1 LFVPDFTKS
10 EFTKIIFQNRLNML
24 FLNLNF
30 KIDFVMKTNQ
40 IIISGIVFL
49 ALSLLIPSC
58 AINPVTG
65 KKQVVLMS
73 EPQEIALGAQY
84 DPSVVSTFGV
94 YENPALL
101 SFIKTE
107 GSKMGQISHRPALQ
121 YQFKILDSPVV
132 NAFAVPGGYI
142 YFTRGILAQFNNEA
156 ELIGVLGH
164 EMGHVTARH
173 SVSQQTKQTLGQVLL
188 VGGMVVAPGLAEYA
202 EYAMQGMQLLFL
214 KYSRDNERE
223 ADRLGVEYSSKIGYD
238 SNKMADF
245 FNVLNKMSMG
255 SEHGGVPTFLSTHPD
270 PGDRYNSVKNT
281 TAEWQQKLGATS
293 WKVNGNNYLKM
304 IDGLVY
310 GEDPRQGFVE
320 NSVFYHPEM
329 KFKYPVPA
337 GWQFENSPMQ
347 VSMAPKDGKAV
358 IAFMAP
364 GQKSLDEAAQ
374 KMVEELKVTVIEN
387 KRKTINGMPAIEIL
401 SHQTTQN
408 QQTGAQQTVKFLST
422 LIQYNQ
428 TVFVFHGVAA
438 DADFNNF
445 VPVFRATMEKFDKLT
460 DPARLNV
467 KPKRIKIYEVK
478 KAGTFAEVMKGFNVS
493 ESKIKE
499 LALLNNIE
507 ITERVEQGKMV
518 KTISE

>member
-1 LFVPDFTKS
+1 
-10 EFTKIIFQNRLNML
+10 ML
-24 FLNLNF
+24 ILNLNF
-30 KIDFVMKTNQ
+30 KNDFIMKPNQ

-73 EPQEIALGAQY
+73 ESQEIALGAQY
-84 DPSVVSTFGV
+84 NPTVVSTFGV
-94 YENPALL
+94 YDNPQLL
-101 SFIKTE
+101 NFITTE
-107 GSKMGQISHRPALQ
+107 GNKMGTISHRPNLQ
-121 YQFKILDSPVV
+121 YHFKILDSPVV

-142 YFTRGILAQFNNEA
+142 YLTRGILAQFNNEA

-188 VGGMVVAPGLAEYA
+188 IGGMVVAPDLAQYA
-202 EYAMQGMQLLFL
+202 DYAMQGMQLLFL

-223 ADRLGVEYSSKIGYD
+223 ADRLGVEYSSKVGYD
-238 SNKMADF
+238 ANKMADF

-255 SEHGGVPTFLSTHPD
+255 SEHAGVPTFLSTHPD
-270 PGDRYNSVKNT
+270 PGDRYNAVKNT

-293 WKVNGNNYLKM
+293 WKVNGNNYLRM

-310 GEDPRQGFVE
+310 GDDPRQGFVE
-320 NSVFYHPEM
+320 NNIFYHPEM

-347 VSMAPKDGKAV
+347 VSMAPKDGKAL
-358 IAFMAP
+358 IAFLAP

-387 KRKTINGMPAIEIL
+387 KRRTINGMPAIEIL
-401 SHQTTQN
+401 SQQTTQN
-408 QQTGAQQTVKFLST
+408 QQTGAQQIVKFLST
-422 LIQYNQ
+422 LIQFNQ

-460 DPARLNV
+460 DPAKLNI

-478 KAGTFAEVMKGFNVS
+478 NQQTLADVFKNQKVAQDKM
-493 ESKIKE
+493 KE
-499 LALLNNIE
+499 LALLNNLE
-507 ITERVEQGKMV
+507 LTDRVEKGRLIKL
-518 KTISE
+518 IGE

>member
-1 LFVPDFTKS
+1 
-10 EFTKIIFQNRLNML
+10 
-24 FLNLNF
+24 
-30 KIDFVMKTNQ
+30 MKTNQ
-40 IIISGIVFL
+40 IIAFAIVFL
-49 ALSLLIPSC
+49 ALSVLVPSC
-58 AINPVTG
+58 AVNPVTG

-84 DPSVVSTFGV
+84 NPTVISTFGV
-94 YENPALL
+94 YENEALT
-101 SFIKTE
+101 SFITAE
-107 GSKMGQISHRPALQ
+107 GEKMGKISHRPTLQ
-121 YQFKILDSPVV
+121 YHFKILDSPVV

-223 ADRLGVEYSSKIGYD
+223 ADRLGVEYASKIGYD
-238 SNKMADF
+238 ANKMADF

-270 PGDRYNSVKNT
+270 PGDRYNAVKTST
-281 TAEWQQKLGATS
+281 TEWQQKLGATA
-293 WKVNGNNYLKM
+293 WKVNGNEYLKL

-310 GEDPRQGFVE
+310 GDDPRQGFVE
-320 NSVFYHPEM
+320 NNVFYHPEM

-337 GWQFENSPMQ
+337 GWQFENSPLQ

-358 IAFMAP
+358 MAFLLSDKKTAE
-364 GQKSLDEAAQ
+364 EAAQ
-374 KMVEELKVTVIEN
+374 GFVTEMKVTVLEN
-387 KRKTINGMPAIEIL
+387 KKLTVSGMPAVAVV
-401 SHQTTQN
+401 SQQTSQDH
-408 QQTGAQQTVKFLST
+408 QTGAQSVVKFLSYF
-422 LIQYNQ
+422 IQYNGQ
-428 TVFVFHGVAA
+428 VFSFHGVAA

-445 VPVFRATMEKFDKLT
+445 VPDFRATMEKFDKLT
-460 DPARLNV
+460 DPAKLNV

-478 KAGTFAEVMKGFNVS
+478 NQQTLADIFKNQKVAQDKM
-493 ESKIKE
+493 KE
-499 LALLNNIE
+499 LALLNNLE
-507 ITERVEQGKMV
+507 LTDKVEKGRLIKL
-518 KTISE
+518 IGE